1 MADAASAD
9 GDDRDQQTTLSITVE
24 ELRRRNANSL
34 AIDVLFLFT
43 TGFLTIL
50 ALQGFW
56 PAVIAAVPLVTFL
69 LFAFR
74 SAKSFFVA
82 NLLAIVVAAAA
93 TILGF
98 VPF

>member
-1 MADAASAD
+1 MADAASSD
-9 GDDRDQQTTLSITVE
+9 GDRDPLRTLSITVE

-69 LFAFR
+69 LFALR
-74 SAKSFFVA
+74 SATSFFVA
-82 NLLAIVVAAAA
+82 NLLAVGVAAIA
-93 TILGF
+93 TVTGY